1 MKYPGYSALLSSL
14 EKIPKYSVWGVEVD
28 YTNSNPLTS
37 VSYTHDAI
45 GMTPGSSAWDS
56 TPIFSGI
63 KPCLLKN
70 GSVNYYLDPND
81 FLKREGGVV
90 EADIT
95 SGSDGDVMIE
105 IPKIGYKIETV
116 GNTLKVQ
123 VTDNPNAGAE
133 GFCYYAHTRT
143 TEGDR
148 NYLYISA
155 YKGYV
160 ASNKLRSLSG
170 KTPLG
175 LASFEAFREYAHQNG
190 SGYDLLSFYPLTLLQ
205 VLYLIKYKNLDSQTA
220 LGEGYTSAGNITY
233 ANTGGTNTK
242 GMYWGG
248 DDRQQMKFAGVED
261 LWGNLFNMIE
271 GFITMQGTGYGVAA
285 FKDFNSTGD
294 GYNVVAPF
302 EISLIDVGGSTGI
315 KKVYGTNELGFIPS
329 EVGGSTTTPTYF
341 CDNANW
347 GDKSAIRP
355 LHHGGNHT
363 NAKTAGVFQ
372 ARFRVGF
379 APDVANYNGRLMY
392 L

>member
-1 MKYPGYSALLSSL
+1 MRAVDILRLNKKKEEGY
-14 EKIPKYSVWGVEVD
+14 KIWGVEVD

-37 VSYTHDAI
+37 VTYTHNAI
-45 GMTPGSSAWDS
+45 GMTPGSSAWDN

-63 KPCLLKN
+63 KPCLLNN
-70 GSVNYYLDPND
+70 GSVNYYLDPNNFSKKAD
-81 FLKREGGVV
+81 GVTN
-90 EADIT
+90 ADIT
-95 SGSDGDVMIE
+95 SGTDGDVMIE
-105 IPKIGYKIETV
+105 IPKLGYKIETT

-123 VTDNPNAGAE
+123 VTNNPNAGAD
-133 GFCYYAHTRT
+133 GFCYYGHTRT

-148 NYLYISA
+148 DFLYVSA

-175 LASFEAFREYAHQNG
+175 ATSLEEFRDFAQQNG
-190 SGYDLLSFYPLTLLQ
+190 SGYDVLSFYPLTLLQ

-220 LGEGYTSAGNITY
+220 LGEGYTNKSNTSY

-248 DDRQQMKFAGVED
+248 ADTEQMKFAGVED
-261 LWGNLFNMIE
+261 LWGNIFNIIE
-271 GFITMQGTGYGVAA
+271 GFTTMNDTGYGATA

-294 GYNVVAPF
+294 GYNIVAPF
-302 EISLIDVGGSTGI
+302 DIRLEDVGTSAGI

-329 EVGGSTTTPTYF
+329 EVGGSLTTPTYF
-341 CDNANW
+341 CDNTNW
-347 GDKSAIRP
+347 GSNIIMRP
-355 LHHGGNHT
+355 LHHGGTHT
-363 NAKTAGVFQ
+363 DAKGAGVFM
-372 ARFRVGF
+372 ARVRIGF
-379 APDVANYNGRLMY
+379 NTHSANYNGRLMY